1 MEIAFIGTKGIP
13 ARYGG
18 FETVVEKVSITL
30 AKKGHKCIVYSTGN
44 KIKTKNKNLKVV
56 KIPQTGFPSI
66 DRVIREFFPLIFQLR
81 KPDVIF
87 QIYGPYLFMPILK
100 LLRRKNV
107 LSTDGLEWK
116 RFSYSYLIRK
126 IVYLG
131 YKLGVKFAQTVT
143 TDSKFIQKWFKNNW
157 NRNCF
162 YVPYGPR
169 TFDAL
174 RNEIRSDI
182 LKKNKLKMNEYYIF
196 VGRLVPE
203 KGIHILIKA
212 FNELETAKKLVILGA
227 DPMFGDPYK
236 KRLIRIANGGVY
248 FLEPIYGQDFIDIC
262 ISCYANIRPSI
273 NNSEGIN
280 PFTIES
286 LGFGNCIIAS
296 DVPQNIEALG
306 NAAIFYPKNQIS
318 SLKEKLETI
327 EKNYEMLV
335 NYRKK
340 AIERA
345 KLFSWKEIID
355 RIENIYQKL

>member
-18 FETVVEKVSITL
+18 FETVVEKVSFAL

-44 KIKTKNKNLKVV
+44 KIKTKIKNLKVV
-56 KIPQTGFPSI
+56 KIPQTGFPSL

-126 IVYLG
+126 IVYFG

-143 TDSKFIQKWFKNNW
+143 TDSKFTQKWFYKNW
-157 NRNCF
+157 QRRAF
-162 YVPYGPR
+162 YIPYGPR
-169 TFDAL
+169 PNKKKSKDRDKT
-174 RNEIRSDI
+174 
-182 LKKNKLKMNEYYIF
+182 LKKYNLEKNNYYLF

-203 KGIHILIKA
+203 KGVHVLIKA
-212 FNELETAKKLVILGA
+212 FTQVNTSRKLVILGA
-227 DPMFGDPYK
+227 DPMVGSPYK
-236 KRLIRIANGGVY
+236 KRLLKMANENVI
-248 FLEPIYGQDFIDIC
+248 FLGAIYGGEYKDIC
-262 ISCYANIRPSI
+262 EACYANMRPSI
-273 NNSEGIN
+273 NNAEGIG
-280 PFTIES
+280 PVTIEA
-286 LGFGNCIIAS
+286 LGFSNCIIAS

-306 NAAIFYPKNQIS
+306 EAGIFFLKGDVN
-318 SLKEKLETI
+318 SLKKKIKYI
-327 EKNYEMLV
+327 EENYNIVQL
-335 NYRKK
+335 YRKK
-340 AIERA
+340 ATERA
-345 KLFSWKEIID
+345 KLFSWKEIVD
-355 RIENIYQKL
+355 KIENIYQRL